1 MDAWFALN
9 VLQAQKSFWMHSM
22 ELLGDVGDVESRFGP
37 FADSISVGAR

>member
-1 MDAWFALN
+1 MDARFALN

-37 FADSISVGAR
+37 FGDSISVGAR